1 MVCSKPITPPLL
13 LEHHSAAA
21 HYSLQPQYGRLS
33 NSQESAVKMSISI
46 IFLNLLSFFQLL
58 SSTVKISI
66 SASHCQGLD
75 LQLVDAINPR
85 GLPLYNKNCNVM
97 ALWHFD
103 FLCSMT
109 VVLQFSSDSLAVNQL
124 EIERKKEKKSV
135 DCCCALNSSPIW
147 AFVIWSSY
155 LEEVP
160 GIIEFVYLGILQKK
174 FTIQTIVDIKFIFI
188 NFFYTFLVPTGI
200 N

>member
-1 MVCSKPITPPLL
+1 MVYSKPITPPLL
-13 LEHHSAAA
+13 LEHHSEAA

-174 FTIQTIVDIKFIFI
+174 FTIQTIVDIKFII
-188 NFFYTFLVPTGI
+188 MNFFTHS
-200 N
+200 

>member
-1 MVCSKPITPPLL
+1 
-13 LEHHSAAA
+13 
-21 HYSLQPQYGRLS
+21 
-33 NSQESAVKMSISI
+33 MSISI

-124 EIERKKEKKSV
+124 EIERKKEKNQFIV
-135 DCCCALNSSPIW
+135 VVPWTAPLFGLLWFDHLIW
-147 AFVIWSSY
+147 RRFQ
-155 LEEVP
+155 
-160 GIIEFVYLGILQKK
+160 VYYRI
-174 FTIQTIVDIKFIFI
+174 FIFRHTAKEVH
-188 NFFYTFLVPTGI
+188 NPNYCWYKVHFY
-200 N
+200 

>member
-1 MVCSKPITPPLL
+1 MVYSKPITPPLL

-174 FTIQTIVDIKFIFI
+174 FTIQTIVDIKSISM
-188 NFFYTFLVPTGI
+188 NFFTHYTI

>member
-1 MVCSKPITPPLL
+1 MVYSKPITPPLL

-75 LQLVDAINPR
+75 LQLVDAINPK

-160 GIIEFVYLGILQKK
+160 GIL
-174 FTIQTIVDIKFIFI
+174 
-188 NFFYTFLVPTGI
+188 
-200 N
+200 

>member
-21 HYSLQPQYGRLS
+21 VHYSLQPQYGRLS

-155 LEEVP
+155 LEEV
-160 GIIEFVYLGILQKK
+160 IYIL
-174 FTIQTIVDIKFIFI
+174 
-188 NFFYTFLVPTGI
+188 
-200 N
+200 

>member
-1 MVCSKPITPPLL
+1 MVYSKPITPPLL

-124 EIERKKEKKSV
+124 EIERKKEKSQLIV
-135 DCCCALNSSPIW
+135 VVPWTAPLFGLLWFDHLIW
-147 AFVIWSSY
+147 RRLYIYYRICIFRHTAKGVHNPNYCWYKVHFY
-155 LEEVP
+155 
-160 GIIEFVYLGILQKK
+160 EF
-174 FTIQTIVDIKFIFI
+174 
-188 NFFYTFLVPTGI
+188 FLHIPSTYG

>member
-1 MVCSKPITPPLL
+1 MVYSKPITPPLL

-174 FTIQTIVDIKFIFI
+174 FTIQTIVDIKFII
-188 NFFYTFLVPTGI
+188 MNFFTHS
-200 N
+200 

>member
-1 MVCSKPITPPLL
+1 MDDSAIVKNQLSKCQLV
-13 LEHHSAAA
+13 SFF
-21 HYSLQPQYGRLS
+21 
-33 NSQESAVKMSISI
+33 SI
-46 IFLNLLSFFQLL
+46 FFLSFFQLL

-124 EIERKKEKKSV
+124 EIERKKEKNSV

>member
-174 FTIQTIVDIKFIFI
+174 FTIQTIVDIKFII
-188 NFFYTFLVPTGI
+188 MNFFTHS
-200 N
+200 

>member
-1 MVCSKPITPPLL
+1 MVYSKPITPPLL

-97 ALWHFD
+97 AL
-103 FLCSMT
+103 
-109 VVLQFSSDSLAVNQL
+109 
-124 EIERKKEKKSV
+124 
-135 DCCCALNSSPIW
+135 
-147 AFVIWSSY
+147 
-155 LEEVP
+155 
-160 GIIEFVYLGILQKK
+160 
-174 FTIQTIVDIKFIFI
+174 
-188 NFFYTFLVPTGI
+188 
-200 N
+200 